1 MILNELNYNKQ
12 RKLNALLESRFGA
25 KINFSKLSLERAH
38 KLHENITRHLKD
50 LRMSQGTAN
59 LQNNPKYMEMLMVKE
74 GLSEWILNHRKL
86 LEGKLEAAEV
96 ALAAKDMV
104 DSLQNMIEDAS
115 KMLNEQLPP
124 LIDTIRDQLGPEQA
138 DSYQG
143 MTSGSLQTLLDNL
156 KNARE
161 SLDQGARL
169 LAGDETAAMAGAD
182 GTPPPMPGTN
192 LPPPELG
199 DGQDLDAE
207 LAQSDAAVGGTKVA
221 GRAKR

>member
-38 KLHENITRHLKD
+38 QLQENITRHLKD

-59 LQNNPKYMEMLMVKE
+59 LQKNPKYMEMLMVKE
-74 GLSEWILNHRKL
+74 GLGEWILNQQRL

-156 KNARE
+156 KSARE

-182 GTPPPMPGTN
+182 GTAPPMPGTN

-199 DGQDLDAE
+199 GGQDLDAE
-207 LAQSDAAVGGTKVA
+207 LAQSDAAVGGAKVA

>member
-25 KINFSKLSLERAH
+25 KINFSKLSLDKAQRLE
-38 KLHENITRHLKD
+38 ENITRHLKD

-59 LQNNPKYMEMLMVKE
+59 LQKNPKYMEMLMVKE
-74 GLSEWILNHRKL
+74 GLNEWIKNHQKL

-124 LIDTIRDQLGPEQA
+124 LVDTIRDQLGPEQA

-156 KNARE
+156 KSARE

-169 LAGDETAAMAGAD
+169 LAGDETAAMAGAE
-182 GTPPPMPGTN
+182 GTSPPMPGMD

-199 DGQDLDAE
+199 ADQDLNAE
-207 LAQSDAAVGGTKVA
+207 LAQSDAAVGGAKVA

>member
-1 MILNELNYNKQ
+1 MILNELNNNKQ
-12 RKLNALLESRFGA
+12 RKLNQLLESRFGA
-25 KINFSKLSLERAH
+25 KINFSKLSIEKAER
-38 KLHENITRHLKD
+38 LQENITHHLKE
-50 LRMSQGTAN
+50 LRMTQGTAN
-59 LQNNPKYMEMLMVKE
+59 LQKNPKYMEMLVVRE
-74 GLSEWILNHRKL
+74 GLTAWIDNRRKL
-86 LEGKLEAAEV
+86 LEGNLEAAEV

-124 LIDTIRDQLGPEQA
+124 LIDTIRDQLGQEQA

-143 MTSGSLQTLLDNL
+143 MSSGALQTLLDNL
-156 KNARE
+156 KSARE

-169 LAGDETAAMAGAD
+169 LAGDETAAMGGMGDTAS
-182 GTPPPMPGTN
+182 PMSGTN

-199 DGQDLDAE
+199 DGDLPPE
-207 LAQSDAAVGGTKVA
+207 LAQSDAAVGGSKPM